1 MTNNHSLNVIVHKW
15 ICFQQISILFIFQ
28 RFERYTTLIVKELFS
43 TSISKS
49 VITYITLT
57 KTNISNNIMKH
68 YYGIL
73 KTLKVLVI
81 VKKKQF
87 SRTKHLQLNF
97 NFYSFPK
104 KISVKFNN
112 FLVAMTPLGNG
123 MNLRESKI
131 CIKILTFNGCN

>member
-1 MTNNHSLNVIVHKW
+1 MFSTNQYFVY
-15 ICFQQISILFIFQ
+15 FPM
-28 RFERYTTLIVKELFS
+28 FERYTTLIVKELLS

-57 KTNISNNIMKH
+57 KTNISNNIMKQ

-104 KISVKFNN
+104 KISVNN

-131 CIKILTFNGCN
+131 CMKILTFNGCN